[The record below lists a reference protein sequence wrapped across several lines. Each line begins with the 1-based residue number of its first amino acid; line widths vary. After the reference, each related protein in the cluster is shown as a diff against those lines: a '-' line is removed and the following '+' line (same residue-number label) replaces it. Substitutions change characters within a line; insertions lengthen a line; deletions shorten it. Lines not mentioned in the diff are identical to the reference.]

1 MLTNTQ
7 TKPSTELARRAEPPA
22 VRPIESSSIKWQ
34 RMDGGTQME
43 MAEFLSNTEIIPK
56 EYRKKPGNIYVAA
69 EMGTAHGWGPIQAMQ
84 NIAVVHGIPQL
95 YAEAMRAL
103 VIMAGHKFQV
113 HERTATSCRVTIER
127 SDGLSSADVTYTI
140 QEATQAGD
148 VAKNPNYK
156 TRPQRML
163 FARATSIAVG
173 DACPELKLGM
183 AVEGDIDVGG
193 ADAFGSPVEALQA
206 TTEAAAAIEAP
217 EPAPEPA
224 KKASK
229 PAETPQAA
237 AEPEDAELVPDE
249 PETAEQPTQ
258 ATLDTADDNSDPLSA
273 DEWKQLLRERGLTLG
288 DVAPAAKDILGLQSV
303 NYSLLGKLEGA
314 SCARL
319 LEALPAGNGE
329 AFA

>member
-84 NIAVVHGIPQL
+84 NIAVVHGTPQL

-193 ADAFGSPVEALQA
+193 ADAFGSPVEALQLSL
-206 TTEAAAAIEAP
+206 IHIS
-217 EPAPEPA
+217 EPTRP
-224 KKASK
+224 
-229 PAETPQAA
+229 
-237 AEPEDAELVPDE
+237 
-249 PETAEQPTQ
+249 
-258 ATLDTADDNSDPLSA
+258 
-273 DEWKQLLRERGLTLG
+273 
-288 DVAPAAKDILGLQSV
+288 
-303 NYSLLGKLEGA
+303 Y
-314 SCARL
+314 
-319 LEALPAGNGE
+319 
-329 AFA
+329 

>member
-84 NIAVVHGIPQL
+84 NIAVVHGTPQL

-206 TTEAAAAIEAP
+206 TTEAVAAIE
-217 EPAPEPA
+217 APEPA

-229 PAETPQAA
+229 PAEAPQAA
-237 AEPEDAELVPDE
+237 AEPEDAEIVPDE
-249 PETAEQPTQ
+249 PEQADEPTQ

>member
-84 NIAVVHGIPQL
+84 NIAVVHGTPQL

-127 SDGLSSADVTYTI
+127 SDGLSSAAVTYTI

-163 FARATSIAVG
+163 F
-173 DACPELKLGM
+173 
-183 AVEGDIDVGG
+183 
-193 ADAFGSPVEALQA
+193 
-206 TTEAAAAIEAP
+206 
-217 EPAPEPA
+217 
-224 KKASK
+224 
-229 PAETPQAA
+229 
-237 AEPEDAELVPDE
+237 
-249 PETAEQPTQ
+249 
-258 ATLDTADDNSDPLSA
+258 
-273 DEWKQLLRERGLTLG
+273 GL
-288 DVAPAAKDILGLQSV
+288 
-303 NYSLLGKLEGA
+303 SLLPISEHTSPSSHSYDVLCHK
-314 SCARL
+314 
-319 LEALPAGNGE
+319 N
-329 AFA
+329 

>member
-84 NIAVVHGIPQL
+84 NIAVVHGTPQL

-206 TTEAAAAIEAP
+206 TTEAVAAIE
-217 EPAPEPA
+217 APEPA

-229 PAETPQAA
+229 PAEAPQAA
-237 AEPEDAELVPDE
+237 AEPEDAEIVPDE
-249 PETAEQPTQ
+249 PEQGEEPTQ
-258 ATLDTADDNSDPLSA
+258 ATLDSADDNNDSLSA
-273 DEWKQLLRERGLTLG
+273 DEWRALLRERGLNLS
-288 DVAPAAKDILGLQSV
+288 DIADAAKELGFESGVSYAKLA
-303 NYSLLGKLEGA
+303 LLEPE
-314 SCARL
+314 SCGRL
-319 LEALPAGNGE
+319 LEALPAGNG
-329 AFA
+329 APFA

>member
-84 NIAVVHGIPQL
+84 NIAVVQGTPQL

-206 TTEAAAAIEAP
+206 TTEAVAAIEAP
-217 EPAPEPA
+217 EPV
-224 KKASK
+224 KKVSK
-229 PAETPQAA
+229 PAEPPQAA
-237 AEPEDAELVPDE
+237 DEPEDAEIVPDE
-249 PETAEQPTQ
+249 PTQ
-258 ATLDTADDNSDPLSA
+258 ATLDSADDNSDSLSA
-273 DEWKQLLRERGLTLG
+273 DEWRALLKERGLNLG
-288 DVAPAAKDILGLQSV
+288 DIADAAKELGFESGV
-303 NYSLLGKLEGA
+303 SYAKLGMLEPE
-314 SCARL
+314 SCGRL
-319 LEALPAGNGE
+319 LEALPAGNG
-329 AFA
+329 APFA

>member
-1 MLTNTQ
+1 
-7 TKPSTELARRAEPPA
+7 
-22 VRPIESSSIKWQ
+22 
-34 RMDGGTQME
+34 

-84 NIAVVHGIPQL
+84 NIAVVHGTPQL

-206 TTEAAAAIEAP
+206 TTEAVAAIEAP
-217 EPAPEPA
+217 EPV
-224 KKASK
+224 KKVSK
-229 PAETPQAA
+229 PAEPPQAA
-237 AEPEDAELVPDE
+237 DEPEDAEIVPDE
-249 PETAEQPTQ
+249 PTQ
-258 ATLDTADDNSDPLSA
+258 ATLDSADDNSDSLSA
-273 DEWKQLLRERGLTLG
+273 DEWRALLKERGLNLG
-288 DVAPAAKDILGLQSV
+288 DIADAAKELGFESGV
-303 NYSLLGKLEGA
+303 SYAKLGMLEPE
-314 SCARL
+314 SCGRL
-319 LEALPAGNGE
+319 LEALPAGNG
-329 AFA
+329 APFA

>member
-84 NIAVVHGIPQL
+84 NIAVVHGTPQL

-206 TTEAAAAIEAP
+206 TTEAVAAIEAP
-217 EPAPEPA
+217 EPV
-224 KKASK
+224 KKVSK
-229 PAETPQAA
+229 PAEPPQAA
-237 AEPEDAELVPDE
+237 DEPEDAEIVPDE
-249 PETAEQPTQ
+249 PTQ
-258 ATLDTADDNSDPLSA
+258 ATLDSADDNSDSLSA
-273 DEWKQLLRERGLTLG
+273 DEWRALLKERGLNLG
-288 DVAPAAKDILGLQSV
+288 DIADAAKELGFESGV
-303 NYSLLGKLEGA
+303 SYAKLGMLEPE
-314 SCARL
+314 SCGRL
-319 LEALPAGNGE
+319 LEALSGAP
-329 AFA
+329 FA

>member
-84 NIAVVHGIPQL
+84 NIAVVHGTPQL

-206 TTEAAAAIEAP
+206 TTEAVAAIEAP
-217 EPAPEPA
+217 EPV
-224 KKASK
+224 KKVSK
-229 PAETPQAA
+229 PAEPPQAA
-237 AEPEDAELVPDE
+237 DEPEDAEIVPDE
-249 PETAEQPTQ
+249 PTQ
-258 ATLDTADDNSDPLSA
+258 ATLDSADDNSDSLSA
-273 DEWKQLLRERGLTLG
+273 DEWRALLKERGLNLG
-288 DVAPAAKDILGLQSV
+288 DIADAAKELGFESGV
-303 NYSLLGKLEGA
+303 SYAKLGMLEPE

-319 LEALPAGNGE
+319 IEALNG
-329 AFA
+329 APFA

>member
-84 NIAVVHGIPQL
+84 NIAVVHGTPQL

-206 TTEAAAAIEAP
+206 TTEAVAAIE
-217 EPAPEPA
+217 APEPA

-229 PAETPQAA
+229 PAEAPQAA
-237 AEPEDAELVPDE
+237 AEPEDAEIVPAE
-249 PETAEQPTQ
+249 PEQADEPTQ
-258 ATLDTADDNSDPLSA
+258 ATLDSADDNSDSLSA
-273 DEWKQLLRERGLTLG
+273 DEWRALLKERGLNLSDIADAARELG
-288 DVAPAAKDILGLQSV
+288 FESGVSYAKLAIL
-303 NYSLLGKLEGA
+303 EPE
-314 SCARL
+314 SCGRL
-319 LEALPAGNGE
+319 LEALPAGNG
-329 AFA
+329 APFA

>member
-84 NIAVVHGIPQL
+84 NIAVVHGTPQL

-206 TTEAAAAIEAP
+206 TTEAVAAIDAP
-217 EPAPEPA
+217 EPV
-224 KKASK
+224 KKVSK
-229 PAETPQAA
+229 PAEPPQAA
-237 AEPEDAELVPDE
+237 DEPEDAEIVPDE
-249 PETAEQPTQ
+249 PTQ
-258 ATLDTADDNSDPLSA
+258 ATLDSADDNSDSLSA
-273 DEWKQLLRERGLTLG
+273 DEWRALLKERGLNLG
-288 DVAPAAKDILGLQSV
+288 DIADAAEELGFESGV
-303 NYSLLGKLEGA
+303 SYAKLGMLEPE
-314 SCARL
+314 SCGRL
-319 LEALPAGNGE
+319 LEALPAGNG
-329 AFA
+329 APFA

>member
-84 NIAVVHGIPQL
+84 NIAVVHGTPQL

-206 TTEAAAAIEAP
+206 TTEAVAAIEAP
-217 EPAPEPA
+217 EPV
-224 KKASK
+224 KKVSK
-229 PAETPQAA
+229 PAEPPQAA
-237 AEPEDAELVPDE
+237 DEPEDAEIVPDE
-249 PETAEQPTQ
+249 PTQ
-258 ATLDTADDNSDPLSA
+258 ATLDSADDNSDSLSA
-273 DEWKQLLRERGLTLG
+273 DEWRALLKERGLNLG
-288 DVAPAAKDILGLQSV
+288 DIADAAKELGFESGV
-303 NYSLLGKLEGA
+303 SYAKLGMLEPE
-314 SCARL
+314 SCGRL
-319 LEALPAGNGE
+319 LEALPAGNG
-329 AFA
+329 APFA

>member
-84 NIAVVHGIPQL
+84 NIAVVHGTPQL

-206 TTEAAAAIEAP
+206 TTEAVAAIE
-217 EPAPEPA
+217 APEPA

-229 PAETPQAA
+229 PAEAPQAA
-237 AEPEDAELVPDE
+237 AEPEDAEIVPDE
-249 PETAEQPTQ
+249 PEQADEPTQ
-258 ATLDTADDNSDPLSA
+258 ATLDSADDNSDSLSA
-273 DEWKQLLRERGLTLG
+273 DEWRALLKERGLNLSDIADAARELG
-288 DVAPAAKDILGLQSV
+288 FESGVSYAKLAIL
-303 NYSLLGKLEGA
+303 EPE
-314 SCARL
+314 SCGRL
-319 LEALPAGNGE
+319 LEALPAGNG
-329 AFA
+329 APFA

>member
-84 NIAVVHGIPQL
+84 NIAVVHGTPQL

-206 TTEAAAAIEAP
+206 TTEAVAAIEAP
-217 EPAPEPA
+217 EPV
-224 KKASK
+224 KKVSK
-229 PAETPQAA
+229 PAEPPQAA
-237 AEPEDAELVPDE
+237 DEPEDAEIVPDE
-249 PETAEQPTQ
+249 PTQ
-258 ATLDTADDNSDPLSA
+258 ATLDSADDNSDSLSA
-273 DEWKQLLRERGLTLG
+273 DEWRALLKERGLNLG
-288 DVAPAAKDILGLQSV
+288 DIADAAKELGFESGV
-303 NYSLLGKLEGA
+303 SYAKLGMLEPE

-319 LEALPAGNGE
+319 LEALPAGNG
-329 AFA
+329 APFA